1 MTDDGGVYSISRMCN
16 LLEAGWVSKVFQRF
30 PHVKQNDKHIFSAV
44 FLNTVVK
51 RKRKAPQEWIR
62 KLPDIKDF
70 EH

>member
-1 MTDDGGVYSISRMCN
+1 MGLKSIT
-16 LLEAGWVSKVFQRF
+16 VFQRF

-51 RKRKAPQEWIR
+51 RTRKAAQEWIR